1 MDPCLFYITHG
12 GSKKRTRKWTRHDKQ
27 AIIFQPPDSDDK
39 TAPGWTEVTQRITTN
54 IDTNE
59 IIENTVINTTI
70 DNSLT
75 RKLPNSGNNSGSTH
89 THDLDAVGTNQ
100 QILDEIF
107 KQLDDE
113 WSVKETPV
121 DFMLGV
127 KRTSTHDDSGKL
139 TAIEHTMDA
148 YVKGAAESF
157 REFLPKKT
165 LNDPFP
171 PGLFL
176 SKLDK
181 PDEEEIKRNQDR
193 GYLRAVGMIV
203 WAVRNVF
210 FKGKFGASVLCG
222 VMGCPGDRAFNAAM
236 HMLAYMEQHSNQGIK
251 FSADGNETP
260 VLTSDA
266 SNKPDGDDGKAY
278 GGFTNHWM
286 NGPTTAKSFKLK
298 HGGLSSE
305 QQEYMALTTALRSV
319 VWMRQLFNEIG
330 LSNLTEQRWVV
341 YGDNIQTNRLCK
353 EHFVS
358 TGNQHIFQ
366 TYHYNQEV
374 IQLGHAT
381 VKWVQTKY
389 NLADIMSKAVKTEVI
404 NSLGSILCGYG
415 NLQELIDL
423 LESSPQ
429 ALLEKRCIEL
439 GGISHKPITK

>member
-1 MDPCLFYITHG
+1 
-12 GSKKRTRKWTRHDKQ
+12 
-27 AIIFQPPDSDDK
+27 
-39 TAPGWTEVTQRITTN
+39 
-54 IDTNE
+54 
-59 IIENTVINTTI
+59 
-70 DNSLT
+70 
-75 RKLPNSGNNSGSTH
+75 
-89 THDLDAVGTNQ
+89 
-100 QILDEIF
+100 
-107 KQLDDE
+107 
-113 WSVKETPV
+113 
-121 DFMLGV
+121 
-127 KRTSTHDDSGKL
+127 
-139 TAIEHTMDA
+139 
-148 YVKGAAESF
+148 
-157 REFLPKKT
+157 
-165 LNDPFP
+165 
-171 PGLFL
+171 
-176 SKLDK
+176 
-181 PDEEEIKRNQDR
+181 
-193 GYLRAVGMIV
+193 MIV

-330 LSNLTEQRWVV
+330 LSNLTEQPWVV
-341 YGDNIQTNRLCK
+341 YGDNIQANRLCK

-358 TGNQHIFQ
+358 TGNQHTFQ

-389 NLADIMSKAVKTEVI
+389 NLADIMSKAIKTEVI

-415 NLQELIDL
+415 NLQELIVL
-423 LESSPQ
+423 LESSPH
-429 ALLEKRCIEL
+429 ALLEKQCIEL